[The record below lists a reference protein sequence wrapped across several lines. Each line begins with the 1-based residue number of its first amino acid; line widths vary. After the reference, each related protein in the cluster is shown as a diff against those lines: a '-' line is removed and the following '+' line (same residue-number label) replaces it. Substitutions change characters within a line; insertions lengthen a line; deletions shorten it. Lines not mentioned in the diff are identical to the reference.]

1 MVSSLMKFR
10 KMLRFVPTGLTVG
23 NALCG
28 FTAIL
33 NTMLAYKATPEE
45 IPGIFETSAW
55 LIVCAMLFDMF
66 DGWTAR
72 KLNATSEYGMQMD
85 SLADMVTCGVAP
97 ATMVAVLVHTNQ
109 HLSFNYVIVWV
120 FCCVYVACVAL
131 RLALYNVEAAKG
143 EEGKGFSG
151 LPSPGGASALSS
163 LIFVYVYFSRTDA
176 DSAFI
181 PIVIKILPFYSCIL
195 GFLMVSKVKYW
206 HLGKWLGDVKY
217 NKLKKFLMI
226 IFFLFFSWKSSITTA
241 VFVNVYVL
249 YGLIQYFATMKSRKQ
264 VGE

>member
-72 KLNATSEYGMQMD
+72 KLNATSEYGKHWSSNLIGIRQFPGQGCFW
-85 SLADMVTCGVAP
+85 SQERVPIRIHREPFYSTSGE
-97 ATMVAVLVHTNQ
+97 
-109 HLSFNYVIVWV
+109 
-120 FCCVYVACVAL
+120 YVACQ
-131 RLALYNVEAAKG
+131 
-143 EEGKGFSG
+143 
-151 LPSPGGASALSS
+151 
-163 LIFVYVYFSRTDA
+163 
-176 DSAFI
+176 
-181 PIVIKILPFYSCIL
+181 
-195 GFLMVSKVKYW
+195 KV
-206 HLGKWLGDVKY
+206 
-217 NKLKKFLMI
+217 
-226 IFFLFFSWKSSITTA
+226 
-241 VFVNVYVL
+241 
-249 YGLIQYFATMKSRKQ
+249 
-264 VGE
+264 